1 MNLPWV
7 ALRYFISIGARL
19 CKISIKLSRTCWHSI
34 LFISCLN
41 ISEISVVPIVYYFWF
56 WLRKIL
62 FQNCGYKLVKINE
75 SRFKHTAILE
85 TTPRVCYNKVNTG
98 RVIRVFKT
106 CLSDYMY
113 SRSQKYFFS
122 VTSLSNHLVELY
134 FHNLYRVCPKEHL
147 P

>member
-19 CKISIKLSRTCWHSI
+19 CKISLKLSRTCWHSI

-56 WLRKIL
+56 WLRKYC
-62 FQNCGYKLVKINE
+62 FKTGYKLVKINE
-75 SRFKHTAILE
+75 SRFRHTAILE

-106 CLSDYMY
+106 CFSDYMY

-122 VTSLSNHLVELY
+122 VTSLSKSPSRII
-134 FHNLYRVCPKEHL
+134 FS
-147 P
+147 